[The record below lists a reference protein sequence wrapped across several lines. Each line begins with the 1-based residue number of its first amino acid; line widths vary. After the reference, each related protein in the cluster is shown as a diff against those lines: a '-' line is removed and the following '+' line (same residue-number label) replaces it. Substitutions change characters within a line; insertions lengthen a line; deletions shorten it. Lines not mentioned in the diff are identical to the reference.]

1 MTTAALNIV
10 FDNSYARLT
19 DALYSRVAPA
29 GFARPHLVSFNPEV
43 AALLGLTADA
53 ATHPDFLAA
62 FGGQKLL
69 PGSEPLAMKYTGH
82 QFGVYNPDLGDGRG
96 VLLGEV
102 VNPKGERWDL
112 HLKGAGQTPY
122 SRFGDGRAVLRSC
135 IREYLGSEALHHL
148 GIASTR
154 ALCIVGSDEAVQREK
169 TETGAMLLRVADTHI
184 RFGHFEWLYH
194 SGQPELLKT
203 LADYVIDR
211 HFPELAADPQRYS
224 RFLAEVVARTARL
237 MAQWQLVGFAHG
249 VMNTDN
255 FSITGATF
263 DYGPYGFLE
272 AYEPGYICNHSDH
285 NGRYAWNQQPS
296 IGLWNLN
303 ALAHALSGLI
313 EKDALIAHLQDYE
326 PQLIRHYSAGMRAK
340 LGLLEERPEDREL
353 SFAFLDLLMKN
364 GADYTRSFRALS
376 QIRQDGSLPAL
387 RDDFVDREAFDAWL
401 LRYRERLAA
410 ENSNDAERAVRLD
423 AVNPKYILRNYLAQV
438 AIEKAEA
445 GDFSEIEKLRQ
456 LLSRPFDEQP
466 GNERYAALPPDWGR
480 HLEISCSS

>member
-1 MTTAALNIV
+1 MTTLFRPA
-10 FDNSYARLT
+10 FDNSYARL
-19 DALYSRVAPA
+19 AGQLYARVTPS
-29 GFARPHLVSFNPEV
+29 GFAHPRLVAFNPDV
-43 AALLGLTADA
+43 AALLDIDASA
-53 ATHPDFLAA
+53 ATQPDFLAA
-62 FGGQKLL
+62 MSGQIVL

-96 VLLGEV
+96 LLLGEV
-102 VNPKGERWDL
+102 MNRRGERWDL
-112 HLKGAGQTPY
+112 HLKGAGKTPY

-154 ALCIVGSDEAVQREK
+154 ALCITGSDEPVQRET

-194 SGQPELLKT
+194 SGQHELLKT

-211 HFPELAADPQRYS
+211 HFPELAEDQHRYS
-224 RFLAEVVARTARL
+224 RFLAEVVKRTAKL

-272 AYEPGYICNHSDH
+272 AYEPGFICNHSDH
-285 NGRYAWNQQPS
+285 NGRYAWSQQPS

-313 EKDALIAHLQDYE
+313 ERDALVAHLQDYE
-326 PQLIRHYSAGMRAK
+326 PQLIRHYADGMRAK
-340 LGLLEERPEDREL
+340 LGLREEQPEDRDL

-364 GADYTRSFRALS
+364 GADYTRSFRVLA
-376 QIRQDGSLPAL
+376 QVRQDDSHPAL
-387 RDDFVDREAFDAWL
+387 RDDFVDRDGFDAWL
-401 LRYRERLAA
+401 RRYRERLAA
-410 ENSNDAERAVRLD
+410 ESSNDGERAQRMN
-423 AVNPKYILRNYLAQV
+423 AVNPKYILRNYLAQI

-445 GDFSEIEKLRQ
+445 GDFSEIEKLR
-456 LLSRPFDEQP
+456 LLLNRPYDEQP
-466 GNERYAALPPDWGR
+466 ENESYAALPPDWGR